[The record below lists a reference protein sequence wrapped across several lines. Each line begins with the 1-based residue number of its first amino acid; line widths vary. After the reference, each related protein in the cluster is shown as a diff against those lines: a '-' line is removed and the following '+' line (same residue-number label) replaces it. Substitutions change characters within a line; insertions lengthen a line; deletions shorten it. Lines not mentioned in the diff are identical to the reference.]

1 MAVEVNYNAADS
13 GYSVPEDPNAQRKR
27 DLQDEINELNGKIS
41 TLEGYR
47 DAITEAQSNLKKE
60 VIDPISAPYDLQE
73 ENKWRGAQYDVA
85 KGMFD
90 TIALTW
96 VWCILVII
104 VSNTIA
110 GRLVTMVT
118 GSVENEIIKYAVL
131 YLRVDTAF
139 YFVPTLIALIRNS
152 LQGCGDATTPVISS
166 FIEFAG
172 KLLIALFLAP
182 LIGYWGIIVAEPIVW
197 VLMVIPLLISMF
209 KLLRKYSV

>member
-90 TIALTW
+90 TINTNLGDFDGDVTKVVGDIQKAIDELTEKRDAKQAE
-96 VWCILVII
+96 L
-104 VSNTIA
+104 
-110 GRLVTMVT
+110 
-118 GSVENEIIKYAVL
+118 
-131 YLRVDTAF
+131 D
-139 YFVPTLIALIRNS
+139 S
-152 LQGCGDATTPVISS
+152 L
-166 FIEFAG
+166 
-172 KLLIALFLAP
+172 
-182 LIGYWGIIVAEPIVW
+182 
-197 VLMVIPLLISMF
+197 
-209 KLLRKYSV
+209 